1 MVDRFIYNDK
11 LGRYEENNLKE
22 IYSFL
27 STGGFARMRK
37 YLYCPICGTSLQTGF
52 IEGKERKYCPNCDFI
67 HYRNPLPVVLAIA
80 VKGKKFLLIKRGIT
94 PKKGR
99 WASPS
104 GFIEVGETPEQACLR
119 ELKEE
124 TGISGRIL
132 KLIGIERR
140 EEKEIYGDMVVIKYL
155 VEVDEGELTPGD
167 EVDEV
172 KFFEIPELPN
182 YYMDRFKQVIK
193 KFC

>member
-1 MVDRFIYNDK
+1 MK
-11 LGRYEENNLKE
+11 
-22 IYSFL
+22 
-27 STGGFARMRK
+27 RK
-37 YLYCPICGTSLQTGF
+37 NI
-52 IEGKERKYCPNCDFI
+52 
-67 HYRNPLPVVLAIA
+67 
-80 VKGKKFLLIKRGIT
+80 
-94 PKKGR
+94 
-99 WASPS
+99 
-104 GFIEVGETPEQACLR
+104 CLR

-124 TGISGRIL
+124 TGISGRIM

-167 EVDEV
+167 EVDGV

-182 YYMDRFKQVIK
+182 YYRDRFKQVIE

>member
-1 MVDRFIYNDK
+1 LCYSFHVAYS
-11 LGRYEENNLKE
+11 
-22 IYSFL
+22 SFL
-27 STGGFARMRK
+27 SFVLPHGRISHF
-37 YLYCPICGTSLQTGF
+37 SLWVKLSRIYTL
-52 IEGKERKYCPNCDFI
+52 ISIPPKYCPNCDFI

-80 VKGKKFLLIKRGIT
+80 IKDKKFLLIKRGIA

-155 VEVDEGELTPGD
+155 IEVDEGELTPGD
-167 EVDEV
+167 EVDKV

-182 YYMDRFKQVIK
+182 YYMDRFKQVIE